1 MSYTAAGRTGTGYST
16 SMLLMVILCA
26 GLYTA
31 TVTAATAPDPRDRH
45 YNEVG
50 FFDVHVCSWPDQ
62 PLFLMP
68 LVSTS
73 YYDDIKKVDVF
84 YPDGRQLT
92 ALDLSRFRTI
102 ESKDAPKKQV
112 FINQIGMPD
121 DAVEGWYSARITLK
135 NGDTYTAS
143 DYVVLSKLGRAGGQ
157 IPAHEEIVPS
167 PPAKLTWDAVAG
179 ASYYQVFI
187 RDQWEDNKLIYTS
200 RLLSEPELSLPP
212 GLIEDGGYYSWLIHA
227 RDINGDIKLGDFNSG
242 SLSTPATFSVDA
254 SR

>member
-1 MSYTAAGRTGTGYST
+1 M
-16 SMLLMVILCA
+16 
-26 GLYTA
+26 
-31 TVTAATAPDPRDRH
+31 P
-45 YNEVG
+45 N
-50 FFDVHVCSWPDQ
+50 Q
-62 PLFLMP
+62 PLVLIP
-68 LVSTS
+68 LVSTAF
-73 YYDDIKKVDVF
+73 YDDIEKVDVF
-84 YPDGRQLT
+84 YPDGRQLA
-92 ALDLSRFRTI
+92 ALDLSCFRTI

-187 RDQWEDNKLIYTS
+187 PDQWDDNKLIYTF
-200 RLLSEPELSLPP
+200 RLLSEPELALRP
-212 GLIEDGGYYSWLIHA
+212 GLIEDGG
-227 RDINGDIKLGDFNSG
+227 
-242 SLSTPATFSVDA
+242 
-254 SR
+254 